1 MVTPDF
7 MEPEA
12 YRILGVLVKKTV
24 QKYLL
29 FADFIKLYDYVNTL
43 PGLEFN

>member
-1 MVTPDF
+1 MVIPDF

-12 YRILGVLVKKTV
+12 YRIWGVLVKKTV
-24 QKYLL
+24 QKNLL
-29 FADFIKLYDYVNTL
+29 FEDFIKIYDYVNTL